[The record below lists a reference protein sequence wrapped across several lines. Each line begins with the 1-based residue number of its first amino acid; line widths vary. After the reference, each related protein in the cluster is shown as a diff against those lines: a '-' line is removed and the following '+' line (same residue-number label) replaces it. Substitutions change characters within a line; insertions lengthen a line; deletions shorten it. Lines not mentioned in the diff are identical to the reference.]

1 MQNPRTTLS
10 DSELQKGHAEE
21 DQLGLPRPI
30 SGGFASV
37 YKVKCPNQTW
47 AVRCFLKKYLDQQ
60 QRYDAI
66 SKQLIV
72 SKFPF
77 ATQFHFLMNGIRIQ
91 GNWYPI
97 MKMEWV
103 QGESLIRFVEGNL
116 GSPQKLLALG
126 NEIVEIARV
135 LNRAGVAHGDLQ
147 HGNILVANGKPK
159 LIDYDGMFVPALKGM
174 GSHESGHP
182 NYQLPRADSDF
193 GPNLDNFSVWV
204 IYLSLKALSVRPSL
218 WKQFQGGDD
227 CLLFRQKDFDKPDQS
242 PILGELKKLP
252 EANIGRFATAF
263 QSYLSLSPL
272 KVPFIDPELPTPPI
286 VIEWIKDH
294 LPDFDLEKLWEK
306 IDQISPPSAYFKI
319 LPSPAI
325 APQWP
330 LSTIPP
336 TKPAVP
342 GILVSP
348 PDFPMLDLGP
358 AIFYPTLVPMGLFQK
373 SLGYGSL
380 IVLVLYSLLWLAGD
394 ANREAKIFI
403 GGSIVLGIFYGI
415 LEYIRRKEYNPKSEY
430 EQERKQRNALK
441 KEHIDRCKKDL
452 KEKQDKAQ
460 RKFDEAKANWTV
472 EILPYKQEAN
482 RRRETVEL
490 AKSNLHLA
498 KQQGKAAYETTNRQ
512 FEKKKEEL
520 FQFKDEYTN
529 VKNQKASEW
538 RTLLANTRNAQLNS
552 HLKQHELSVAAIPGI
567 GSVRKSTLKAK
578 GFKTAFDVDQD
589 RVLLLPGFGWELT
602 ESIMEWRRN
611 VEASFMFKKTSAIP
625 PHEKQAFDSKYEN
638 QFQIIQHHLIVG
650 KNELEKIFQNEENR
664 LAKLRKE
671 IEYCLMILRQAEANL
686 TVIPK
691 GL

>member
-1 MQNPRTTLS
+1 MQNPRTTLA
-10 DSELQKGHAEE
+10 DSELQKGHAEK

-37 YKVKCPNQTW
+37 YKVICPNQTW

-60 QRYDAI
+60 QRCDAI
-66 SKQLIV
+66 SQQLIV

-77 ATQFHFLMNGIRIQ
+77 ATHFHFLKNGIRIQ

-103 QGESLIRFVEGNL
+103 KGESLIRFVEGNL
-116 GSPQKLLALG
+116 GSPEKLLALG
-126 NEIVEIARV
+126 NDIVEISRV

-159 LIDYDGMFVPALKGM
+159 LIDYDGMFVPALKGKE
-174 GSHESGHP
+174 SHESGHP
-182 NYQLPRADSDF
+182 NYQLPRVSSDF

-218 WKQFQGGDD
+218 WKQFQGGDE
-227 CLLFRQKDFDKPDQS
+227 CLLLRRKDFENPDQS
-242 PILGELKKLP
+242 PILGELKRLP
-252 EANIGRFATAF
+252 EANIGRFVTAF

-272 KVPFIDPELPTPPI
+272 EVPFIDPELPTPRI
-286 VIEWIKDH
+286 VIDWFKDH

-306 IDQISPPSAYFKI
+306 IDQIPPPSAYFKI

-330 LSTIPP
+330 LSTNPP
-336 TKPAVP
+336 TKPTIP

-348 PDFPMLDLGP
+348 PDFPKLKLGP

-380 IVLVLYSLLWLAGD
+380 IVLVIYSLLWLAGD
-394 ANREAKIFI
+394 ANREANIFI

-415 LEYIRRKEYNPKSEY
+415 LEYIRRKEYNPNSEY
-430 EQERKQRNALK
+430 EQERKQRKALK
-441 KEHIDRCKKDL
+441 REHIDRCKKDL

-472 EILPYKQEAN
+472 EIKPYHIEAYH
-482 RRRETVEL
+482 RREALEL
-490 AKSNLHLA
+490 AKKYLHLA
-498 KQQGKAAYETTNRQ
+498 KQQWKAASETTIRQ
-512 FEKKKEEL
+512 FEKKKAEL
-520 FQFKDEYTN
+520 FQFKEEYTN

-538 RTLLANTRNAQLNS
+538 SNLLTSTRNAQLNS

-567 GSVRKSTLKAK
+567 GSVRKSILKAN
-578 GFKTAFDVDQD
+578 GFRTAFDVDRD
-589 RVLLLPGFGWELT
+589 RVLLLPRFGWELT
-602 ESIMEWRRN
+602 QSIMEWRQN
-611 VEASFMFKKTSAIP
+611 VEASFMFNKTSAIP
-625 PHEKQAFDSKYEN
+625 PHEKQAFDSKYESRLK
-638 QFQIIQHHLIVG
+638 IIQQQLIVG
-650 KNELEKIFQNEENR
+650 KNELEKIDQNEENR
-664 LAKLRKE
+664 LAQLRQQIEDCLTKL
-671 IEYCLMILRQAEANL
+671 CQAEADL
-686 TVIPK
+686 TVIPE